1 MWDAN
6 NFVLERYEILRDK
19 HNFYPDKILDIGAHL
34 GDWYFEIKDIYP
46 NSEVLSIEANPNC
59 ANKLSQNNPNY
70 LITFLG
76 KNEGVVDFYVPNT
89 HPTSTGAS
97 SYIEQTSIFDGVKPQ
112 QLQVITLDSLNQ
124 QFDFIKM
131 DVQGSELD
139 VIKGGLNTIKNS
151 TILQLELS
159 MLDYNQGAPKAS
171 EIISYLYNLGFELFD
186 IGSFYFLNGKLNQSD
201 MFFVNKEK
209 FNICI
214 TEYERP

>member
-19 HNFYPDKILDIGAHL
+19 HNFYPAKILDIGAHL

-76 KNEGVVDFYVPNT
+76 ENEGVVDFYVPNT

>member
-6 NFVLERYEILRDK
+6 NFVSERYEILRDK

>member
-6 NFVLERYEILRDK
+6 NFVSERYEILRDK
-19 HNFYPDKILDIGAHL
+19 HNFYPAKILDIGAHL

-97 SYIEQTSIFDGVKPQ
+97 SYIEQTSIFDGVNPQ